1 MPNKLNLP
9 TPLANLL
16 SIVFAATFLA
26 TLLHCGVAA
35 AQTDEPP
42 ANPTQLEWTALPD
55 LPNKL
60 GVAGPFVGV
69 HNQALIVA
77 GGANFPTPVWESQK
91 RWTDQIWVLTRTEL
105 ELQWSSGGDLPRPLA
120 YGAAVSTDSGMVCI
134 GGNDSNRSYREV
146 FRLQWNSVNRKVIRS
161 DLPDLPMP
169 LAYGQATIIDNVIYV
184 AGGQSGPQ
192 LDSAMNQLWSL
203 DLALQAEPE
212 NTEPEKFLWRELPAV
227 PAPVRAFNI
236 TTQQHNGD
244 EHCVYV
250 IGGRYQM
257 NDQTLFL
264 KDVWEFSPKHQSWR
278 RRADAPR
285 SITAGTGIGFGKNQ
299 ILVLSGDDGALF
311 NQTESLRDQ
320 HPGFRKEALSF
331 NAMTNSW
338 ATAGATPQ
346 NQVTTIPVIWNDRI
360 IIASGEVRPR
370 VRTPAV
376 WSIEA
381 ISTPNLSK

>member
-16 SIVFAATFLA
+16 SIVFAATFLS
-26 TLLHCGVAA
+26 TLLRGGVVAA
-35 AQTDEPP
+35 QADEPP
-42 ANPTQLEWTALPD
+42 ANPVQLAWTALPD

-69 HNQALIVA
+69 HNEALIVA
-77 GGANFPTPVWESQK
+77 GGANFPAPVWESQK
-91 RWTDQIWVLTRTEL
+91 IWTDQIWVLTQTERGL
-105 ELQWSSGGDLPRPLA
+105 NWSPGGVLPRPLA
-120 YGAAVSTDSGMVCI
+120 YGAAVSTKSGVVCI
-134 GGNDSNRSYREV
+134 GGNDSSRSYREV
-146 FRLQWNSVNRKVIRS
+146 FTLQWDSLNRKVVRS
-161 DLPDLPMP
+161 DFPPLPVPF
-169 LAYGQATIIDNVIYV
+169 AYGQATVIGKVIYV

-192 LDSAMNQLWSL
+192 LDSAMNQWWSL
-203 DLALQAEPE
+203 DLSLY
-212 NTEPEKFLWRELPAV
+212 NDSKKFQWRELPQM

-236 TTQQHNGD
+236 TTQQHNG
-244 EHCVYV
+244 EETCVYV

-264 KDVWEFSPKHQSWR
+264 NDVWEFNPMHQSWC

-285 SITAGTGIGFGKNQ
+285 SITAGTGIGFGNNQ
-299 ILVLSGDDGALF
+299 IHVLSGDDGSLF
-311 NQTESLRDQ
+311 TQTEQLKDQ
-320 HPGFRKEALSF
+320 HPGFRKEALCF
-331 NAMTNSW
+331 NAKSNSW
-338 ATAGATPQ
+338 SSAGATPQ

-376 WSIEA
+376 WSIGAE
-381 ISTPNLSK
+381 PQ